1 MHFVSVTRLRLRAWR
16 YFPGFLVRAARSQM
30 QARKS
35 SGCIDAQTR
44 RTAGN
49 VFWTITVW
57 SDEAAMK
64 SFRNSG
70 AHQRAMRTLS
80 ETCSEASYAHWTQES
95 AQTPSWEQGHARLL
109 AEGKL
114 SKVKQPS
121 TLHSAGKTAEPLSG

>member
-1 MHFVSVTRLRLRAWR
+1 M
-16 YFPGFLVRAARSQM
+16 PGFIMRATQSTM
-30 QARKS
+30 QAKKS

-44 RTAGN
+44 RSAGN

-64 SFRNSG
+64 AFRNHG

-95 AQTPSWEQGHARLL
+95 AATPSWEQGHARLL

-121 TLHSAGKTAEPLSG
+121 PLQVAGSTAEPLGG